1 MVLSFGVANSQV
13 LQKNTA
19 YGWNWLR
26 GSFDSVLQIPKDTA
40 RGGKRIFET
49 GKDTGQL
56 RYMVG
61 DSSVY
66 VHTGRK
72 WIKVGGSG
80 GAGTP
85 SFQDV
90 LNVSRFLS
98 SSQVI
103 SATDTFRIN
112 IAKNYWKLADSL
124 LIFGMKRQ
132 DGAEHYIQMTPSGI
146 TTAVQNSSTSQAE
159 QQFTFANGASKGTL
173 RFRTMDLIYESPDSS
188 NVNANNV
195 LWVDM
200 ADGKKIKK
208 GFISPGGPGVDTS
221 SLSNRINLKLNIS
234 DTSSMLTNYRNAAN
248 TNASNIALKKNI
260 ADSGRANT
268 NYVTGWALNK
278 VRDSVQ
284 SNVTSKVNITD
295 TAAMLSPYLRKVDT
309 TVFARKEMPAF
320 SIRAN
325 NTSAAANATNLTF
338 RDVGVQTLPS
348 DSWTATTAPTSLTSA
363 QYTWSQIG
371 KVVTLYFYI
380 AYATPG
386 SNCTG
391 VTFALPSDLP
401 SPLEIAGRGA
411 ANEYLYIGPGYI
423 GTQATTQ
430 PAVMGRVGL
439 QVNSGDTGWQ
449 INLSS
454 TSVSARVAYGTIVYT
469 AQ

>member
-1 MVLSFGVANSQV
+1 
-13 LQKNTA
+13 
-19 YGWNWLR
+19 
-26 GSFDSVLQIPKDTA
+26 
-40 RGGKRIFET
+40 
-49 GKDTGQL
+49 
-56 RYMVG
+56 
-61 DSSVY
+61 
-66 VHTGRK
+66 
-72 WIKVGGSG
+72 
-80 GAGTP
+80 
-85 SFQDV
+85 
-90 LNVSRFLS
+90 
-98 SSQVI
+98 
-103 SATDTFRIN
+103 
-112 IAKNYWKLADSL
+112 
-124 LIFGMKRQ
+124 
-132 DGAEHYIQMTPSGI
+132 
-146 TTAVQNSSTSQAE
+146 
-159 QQFTFANGASKGTL
+159 
-173 RFRTMDLIYESPDSS
+173 LIYESPDSS

-208 GFISPGGPGVDTS
+208 GFLSSGGGGLTYADTGR
-221 SLSNRINLKLNIS
+221 LP
-234 DTSSMLTNYRNAAN
+234 AQ
-248 TNASNIALKKNI
+248 IA
-260 ADSGRANT
+260 
-268 NYVTGWALNK
+268 TGGSLNK

-284 SNVTSKVNITD
+284 TNINTKVNNSD
-295 TAAMLSPYLRKVDT
+295 TSSMLTPYLRKVDT

-325 NTSAAANATNLTF
+325 NTNAAANATNLTF

-348 DSWTATTAPTSLTSA
+348 DTWTAGTAPTSLTSA

-380 AYATPG
+380 AYANPG
-386 SNCTG
+386 STCTA
-391 VTFALPSDLP
+391 VTFSLPSDLP

-411 ANEYLYIGPGYI
+411 ANEYLYIGSGYI

>member
-1 MVLSFGVANSQV
+1 MKKIILIALLLFSVGSQAQV

-19 YGWNWLR
+19 YGWSWLR
-26 GSFDSVLQIPKDTA
+26 GSFDSVLQIPKDTLS
-40 RGGKRIFET
+40 GGKRITQT

-56 RYMVG
+56 RYNRA

-66 VHTGRK
+66 VHTGRR

-80 GAGTP
+80 GGGSQ
-85 SFQDV
+85 SFEDV
-90 LNVSRFLS
+90 LNVSSFLATS
-98 SSQVI
+98 HVVT
-103 SATDTFRIN
+103 ATDTFRIN
-112 IAKNYWKLADSL
+112 LAKNYFKMADSL
-124 LIFGMKRQ
+124 LIIGMERQ
-132 DGAEHYIQMTPSGI
+132 DGAEHYIQMTPEGI
-146 TTAVQNSSTSQAE
+146 VQAVQNQSTSQAE

-173 RFRTMDLIYESPDSS
+173 RFRTTDLIYESPDSS

-208 GFISPGGPGVDTS
+208 GFLSSGGGGLTYADTGRLAAQIATGG
-221 SLSNRINLKLNIS
+221 SLNKVRDSLQTNIN
-234 DTSSMLTNYRNAAN
+234 A
-248 TNASNIALKKNI
+248 KKNFN
-260 ADSGRANT
+260 DSGRAVT

-278 VRDSVQ
+278 VRDSI
-284 SNVTSKVNITD
+284 TSVELSLSD
-295 TAAMLSPYLRKVDT
+295 TASMLSPYLRKVDT

-325 NTSAAANATNLTF
+325 NTNAAANATNLTF

-348 DSWTATTAPTSLTSA
+348 DTWTAGTAPTSLTSA

-380 AYATPG
+380 AYANPG
-386 SNCTG
+386 STCTA
-391 VTFALPSDLP
+391 VTFSLPSDLP

-411 ANEYLYIGPGYI
+411 ANEYLYIGSGYI

>member
-1 MVLSFGVANSQV
+1 MKKIILIALLLFSVGSQAQV

-19 YGWNWLR
+19 YGWSWLR
-26 GSFDSVLQIPKDTA
+26 GSFDSVLQIPKDTLS
-40 RGGKRIFET
+40 GGKRITET

-56 RYMVG
+56 RYNRA

-66 VHTGRK
+66 VHTGRR

-80 GAGTP
+80 GGGSQ
-85 SFQDV
+85 SFEDV
-90 LNVSRFLS
+90 LNVSSFLATS
-98 SSQVI
+98 HVVT
-103 SATDTFRIN
+103 ATDTFRIN
-112 IAKNYWKLADSL
+112 LAKNYFKMADSL
-124 LIFGMKRQ
+124 LIIGMERQ
-132 DGAEHYIQMTPSGI
+132 DGAEHYIQMTPAGI
-146 TTAVQNSSTSQAE
+146 VQAVQNQSTSQAE

-208 GFISPGGPGVDTS
+208 GFLSSGGGGLTFADTGR
-221 SLSNRINLKLNIS
+221 LP
-234 DTSSMLTNYRNAAN
+234 AQ
-248 TNASNIALKKNI
+248 IA
-260 ADSGRANT
+260 
-268 NYVTGWALNK
+268 TGGSLNK
-278 VRDSVQ
+278 VRDSLQ
-284 SNVTSKVNITD
+284 TNINAKVNNSD
-295 TAAMLSPYLRKVDT
+295 TSSMLSPYLRKVDT

-325 NTSAAANATNLTF
+325 NTNAAANATNLTF

-348 DSWTATTAPTSLTSA
+348 DTWTAGTAPSSLTSA

-380 AYATPG
+380 AYANPG
-386 SNCTG
+386 STCTA

-411 ANEYLYIGPGYI
+411 ANEYLYIGSGYI

>member
-1 MVLSFGVANSQV
+1 MKKIILIALVLFSVSSQAQV

-19 YGWNWLR
+19 YGWSWLR
-26 GSFDSVLQIPKDTA
+26 GSFDSVLQIPKDTLT
-40 RGGKRIFET
+40 GGKRIT
-49 GKDTGQL
+49 QSGKDTGQL
-56 RYMVG
+56 RYNRA

-66 VHTGRK
+66 VHTGRR

-80 GAGTP
+80 GGGSQ
-85 SFQDV
+85 SFEDV
-90 LNVSRFLS
+90 LNVSSFLATS
-98 SSQVI
+98 HVVT
-103 SATDTFRIN
+103 ATDTFRIN
-112 IAKNYWKLADSL
+112 LAKNYFKMADSL
-124 LIFGMKRQ
+124 LIIGMERQ
-132 DGAEHYIQMTPSGI
+132 DGAEHYIQMTPAGI
-146 TTAVQNSSTSQAE
+146 VQAVQNQSTSQAE

-173 RFRTMDLIYESPDSS
+173 RFRTTDLIYESPDSS

-208 GFISPGGPGVDTS
+208 GFLSSGGGGLTYADTGR
-221 SLSNRINLKLNIS
+221 L
-234 DTSSMLTNYRNAAN
+234 AAQ
-248 TNASNIALKKNI
+248 IA
-260 ADSGRANT
+260 
-268 NYVTGWALNK
+268 TGGSLNK
-278 VRDSVQ
+278 VRDSLQ
-284 SNVTSKVNITD
+284 TNINAKVNNSD
-295 TAAMLSPYLRKVDT
+295 TSSMLSPYLRKVDT

-325 NTSAAANATNLTF
+325 NTNAAANATNLTF

-348 DSWTATTAPTSLTSA
+348 DTWTAGTAPSSLTSA

-380 AYATPG
+380 AYANPG
-386 SNCTG
+386 STCTA

-411 ANEYLYIGPGYI
+411 ANEYLYIGSGYI